1 MKLINKIF
9 EIQEKLLGTKWV
21 ESRKKAYSTIVE
33 MQNLQN
39 SKTLN
44 QNRQE
49 AFEQAARI
57 KSERLIENGKK

>member
-9 EIQEKLLGTKWV
+9 EIQEKLLGTKWI

-33 MQNLQN
+33 MRNLQN

-44 QNRQE
+44 QNRLE
-49 AFEQAARI
+49 AFEQAAKI
-57 KSERLIENGKK
+57 KSERLKENGKK

>member
-9 EIQEKLLGTKWV
+9 EIQEKLLEIKWV
-21 ESRKKAYSTIVE
+21 ESRKKAYSTIFE
-33 MQNLQN
+33 MRNLQN

-57 KSERLIENGKK
+57 KSERLKENDKK